1 MRVSRWRPDGRPAL
15 STKVTR
21 AVLLRDGHCRWPGCT
36 RRTGLQVN
44 HLWPRS
50 WGGSDEIANLAAACV
65 GGGTD
70 HHPQLA
76 PHGPYL
82 LVGNPNQPDGLH
94 LTPTPP
100 GNPARAGPT
109 AA

>member
-1 MRVSRWRPDGRPAL
+1 MQQRRMG
-15 STKVTR
+15 
-21 AVLLRDGHCRWPGCT
+21 
-36 RRTGLQVN
+36 RTGLQVN

-82 LVGNPNQPDGLH
+82 LLGNPNQPDGLRLIRRDQLH
-94 LTPTPP
+94 ELAEHAQLDALD
-100 GNPARAGPT
+100 GLSDARAGPGPGP
-109 AA
+109 